1 MFFFQAETPT
11 KQAKTPTKQ
20 TKTHMKQTKIPK
32 IYKSS
37 VIRHLTQKSSK
48 SPKNPLGQKKHSR
61 QKIMFGLKFQP
72 DQIQAKKTA

>member
-37 VIRHLTQKSSK
+37 VIRHLTQQHQHHQKTLS
-48 SPKNPLGQKKHSR
+48 GRKKHSR
-61 QKIMFGLKFQP
+61 QKNMFGLKFQP